1 MEEVEKLQQ
10 QLKEMGDKV
19 EFLENSLKQSQKNLI
34 KEALSEFL
42 QQNKKDNLKSE
53 VLRKF
58 SRSRKNI
65 IKQKI
70 AETIR
75 QKPMNLADL
84 KFQIVNQLNYC
95 SKASF
100 YRYISEMK
108 NLVEIKDDVVYPIAV
123 VER

>member
-10 QLKEMGDKV
+10 QLKEMNEKV
-19 EFLENSLKQSQKNLI
+19 EFLENSLKRSQKDLI

-84 KFQIVNQLNYC
+84 KFYMVDQLDYC

-100 YRYISEMK
+100 YRYIDEMK
-108 NLVEIKDDVVYPIAV
+108 NVVEVKEDIVYPIV